1 MKEEYLRDLEDFLN
15 YIPLAEQS
23 YEEQQLKDC
32 LRVLK
37 RQVTNYCSSHNI
49 DLTTRPYV
57 GTFNPVRSR
66 LSQQGSHPSPVHVS
80 DGVNEIDGG
89 GGTAQVLKQSSPQMP
104 SGGEAGNVVEVEAV
118 IECAPQEK
126 LSLPPPPTFCPPPPP
141 PPPPLPLSTSLPP
154 IFSGAT
160 KTSGTVQFVGRTTPD
175 SNNPPTPKLKHSQY
189 RMERSF
195 VDEIASVGQTKLRRT
210 KQPRSPGGTPLKTP
224 AKPRMATPL
233 ANEKIQQALLNRLKN
248 LQSTPLHHKSSIS
261 DPNDLSN
268 QWSDVNSFDDPE
280 LTTGDTTSGL
290 LHHVSSPDTSQ
301 GFNPSSSKVSTP
313 KPRKGAS
320 SGKWN
325 FRKKLGLGVSPNTS
339 TAV

>member
-1 MKEEYLRDLEDFLN
+1 M
-15 YIPLAEQS
+15 
-23 YEEQQLKDC
+23 
-32 LRVLK
+32 LK

-49 DLTTRPYV
+49 DITARPNV
-57 GTFNPVRSR
+57 GTFNPVPSGLSKRRS
-66 LSQQGSHPSPVHVS
+66 HTNPVHVG

-89 GGTAQVLKQSSPQMP
+89 GTAQVSPLQSSPQMP
-104 SGGEAGNVVEVEAV
+104 SGGEAGNVVVVEAV

-126 LSLPPPPTFCPPPPP
+126 LALPPPPTFCPPPPP
-141 PPPPLPLSTSLPP
+141 PPPPPLPPSIHP

-160 KTSGTVQFVGRTTPD
+160 KTSGTGQFVGQSTPD
-175 SNNPPTPKLKHSQY
+175 PQTPKVKHSQY
-189 RMERSF
+189 RMDRSF

-224 AKPRMATPL
+224 AKPRIATPL
-233 ANEKIQQALLNRLKN
+233 ANEKIQQALLNRLKT

-268 QWSDVNSFDDPE
+268 QWSDVNSFDDPD

-313 KPRKGAS
+313 KPHKG
-320 SGKWN
+320 GKWN